1 MQLLA
6 LKMERK
12 LEPRMQEA
20 SRNQKDNEM
29 YSPLESPKKGMQP

>member
-12 LEPRMQEA
+12 PESRMQEA
-20 SRNQKDNEM
+20 SRTQKGNEM
-29 YSPLESPKKGMQP
+29 YSPLVSKKGIQP